1 MAVKNIIGK
10 PVAGANFFGREHEL
24 NDLKRI
30 TEEEHVL
37 LLAPR
42 RVGKTSLLLALQAE
56 TNKTDG
62 TSGSYVSVA
71 AARDERHFVEL
82 VLDSIYATGAGAKLR
97 PNRMGSWLQRKGRQ
111 IRGVK
116 VGAAGATAG
125 IDLHSG
131 GDGWQEDANR
141 AIVSILRS
149 DLQWLILIDE
159 LPTLVLTIAQLDPS
173 GQRVRAF
180 LQWFRDLRQLP
191 AALGKL
197 RFVLAGSVGLD
208 SVTRRHLLTHTI
220 NDLRDWRL
228 GPYDTTVAD
237 HFLKELAG
245 AYQVDLGAELRR
257 EICDHAEWLIP
268 YHLQVIFSA
277 LRECSGGRTPS
288 KTHLKQAIEALLAR
302 KTYFNSWVE
311 RLREALGTPEDK
323 FARLVLAT
331 CASDPRGATRSSLS
345 QSLMVQI
352 PDLAKR
358 NTTLT
363 WLLDVL
369 LNDGYLVEH
378 QGRWRFRSGLLRR
391 YWERHVR

>member
-1 MAVKNIIGK
+1 
-10 PVAGANFFGREHEL
+10 
-24 NDLKRI
+24 
-30 TEEEHVL
+30 
-37 LLAPR
+37 
-42 RVGKTSLLLALQAE
+42 
-56 TNKTDG
+56 
-62 TSGSYVSVA
+62 VA

-111 IRGVK
+111 IRGIK
-116 VGAAGATAG
+116 VGAGGATAG
-125 IDLHSG
+125 IDLHSDG
-131 GDGWQEDANR
+131 CGWQEDANR
-141 AIVSILRS
+141 AIASILRAE
-149 DLQWLILIDE
+149 LQWLILIDE
-159 LPTLVLTIAQLDPS
+159 LPTLVLTIARLDPS
-173 GQRVRAF
+173 GQRVRSF

-208 SVTRRHLLTHTI
+208 SVTRRHLLTDTI

-228 GPYDTTVAD
+228 GSYDGTTAD
-237 HFLKELAG
+237 RFLRELAG
-245 AYQVDLGAELRR
+245 AYQVDLGPELRR

-268 YHLQVIFSA
+268 YHLQVIFSS

-288 KTHLKQAIEALLAR
+288 KTHLSQAIEALLAR

-331 CASDPRGATRSSLS
+331 CAHDPRGATMSSLS
-345 QSLMVQI
+345 QCLMVQI
-352 PDLAKR
+352 PDLAER
-358 NTTLT
+358 TTTLS

-369 LNDGYLVEH
+369 LNDGYLVKH
-378 QGRWRFRSGLLRR
+378 QGRWRFRSGHLRR